1 LIEKETKERL
11 KIQEKEVMRVKMEEA
26 EKMKLL
32 A

>member
-11 KIQEKEVMRVKMEEA
+11 KMQEKEVMRVKMEEA

>member
-1 LIEKETKERL
+1 MIEKETKERL